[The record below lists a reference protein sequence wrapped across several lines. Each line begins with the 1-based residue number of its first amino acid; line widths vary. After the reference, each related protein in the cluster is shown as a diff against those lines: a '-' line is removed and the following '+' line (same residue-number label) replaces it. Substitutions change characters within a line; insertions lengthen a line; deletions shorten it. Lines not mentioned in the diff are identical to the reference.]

1 MGGFAK
7 SALNVATMGLSG
19 AHEASKAQKKALDE
33 QTRAMEDAQRTQ
45 QEAQQRALAMQEKAQ
60 TQADQANEKA
70 QKATAS
76 LSRESSDKGN
86 SADLTSGLAMKPN
99 TRGATLGN
107 GQSLGTSEDEED
119 WF

>member
-1 MGGFAK
+1 MGGIAK
-7 SALNVATMGLSG
+7 SALNVATMGMSN
-19 AHEASKAQKKALDE
+19 AFESNRAQKKALQAQKD
-33 QTRAMEDAQRTQ
+33 AMEEAQRTQ

-70 QKATAS
+70 QKATAN
-76 LSRESSDKGN
+76 LSRESADKGN